1 MDMFRMT
8 QQFVTFPPS
17 AVTTMPIE
25 NPPDHSQV
33 YVTVAV
39 HPGPNSHTVVPYGNA
54 QPFVNPVPQH
64 QVVGQYTAQPA
75 VSHAHTPQPE
85 YVLNQAHPISRDRVK
100 TSEFLIRFYK
110 EVEASPQTVKWLMDN
125 FETAEGVSLPR
136 ARMYDHYILHSE
148 QTNQEP
154 VNAASFGKLVRS
166 VFVNLKTRR
175 LGTRGNSKYHYY
187 GIKIKENSQ
196 LHQIQNDPEF
206 QSKVEKIAPKPA
218 KKTRK
223 AEKVKM
229 LSKSSMKQIESDIL
243 TSVIQFGVDDEEI
256 ELFEDAYREHCE
268 QILDYVLG
276 LQFDELKQY
285 WHDFWHIQH
294 YEGKHLAKEKFQTL
308 LTIPG
313 VSGWIYQ
320 CDQILYKN
328 LVDVLI
334 PDVLK
339 QDVPQTYTSQIRL
352 FAREATSWM
361 RESMETSIQQDII
374 DAKITA
380 VSHFSSTLR
389 RLTSLTHLIRE
400 ARPILNNHEIVQ
412 QKRADLEKIDIMKIH
427 EQISWVT
434 ECPLETVQTIHSGMV
449 SLLDTHASFDDWHAF
464 LVKSIDSCLP
474 ERSHPNYSEKAKK
487 FIMSW
492 SYYSSMVIRD
502 LTLRSVQTFG
512 SFHLIRMLLDELVS
526 HVIEQHMQNAE
537 SVQYIPRNI
546 IIKTEATSHHQSTGY
561 VPVAA
566 APPQANSMNTLNPI
580 QYADAPGYST

>member
-1 MDMFRMT
+1 
-8 QQFVTFPPS
+8 
-17 AVTTMPIE
+17 
-25 NPPDHSQV
+25 
-33 YVTVAV
+33 
-39 HPGPNSHTVVPYGNA
+39 
-54 QPFVNPVPQH
+54 
-64 QVVGQYTAQPA
+64 
-75 VSHAHTPQPE
+75 
-85 YVLNQAHPISRDRVK
+85 
-100 TSEFLIRFYK
+100 
-110 EVEASPQTVKWLMDN
+110 
-125 FETAEGVSLPR
+125 
-136 ARMYDHYILHSE
+136 
-148 QTNQEP
+148 
-154 VNAASFGKLVRS
+154 
-166 VFVNLKTRR
+166 
-175 LGTRGNSKYHYY
+175 
-187 GIKIKENSQ
+187 
-196 LHQIQNDPEF
+196 
-206 QSKVEKIAPKPA
+206 
-218 KKTRK
+218 
-223 AEKVKM
+223 M
-229 LSKSSMKQIESDIL
+229 LS

-313 VSGWIYQ
+313 VSNWIYQ

-352 FAREATSWM
+352 FAREATKWM
-361 RESMETSIQQDII
+361 RESVETSIQQDII
-374 DAKITA
+374 EAKVSA

-400 ARPILNNHEIVQ
+400 ARPILNNQEIVQ

-449 SLLDTHASFDDWHAF
+449 GLLDTHASFDDWHVF
-464 LVKSIDSCLP
+464 LVKSINSCLP
-474 ERSHPNYSEKAKK
+474 ERSHPNYTVKAKK

-526 HVIEQHMQNAE
+526 HVIEQKIQNTEAE
-537 SVQYIPRNI
+537 YIPRDI
-546 IIKTEATSHHQSTGY
+546 IIKTEALSQTHHQPTGY
-561 VPVAA
+561 VPVAP
-566 APPQANSMNTLNPI
+566 APPQQNSMNTLNPI
-580 QYADAPGYST
+580 QYADASGYST